1 MNIPIPWVLFCLQ
14 SSPIQETHIWF
25 CLIESIP
32 SIVCV
37 CKQIFCFLQTNSW
50 YRNKCMVPYLHIPSL
65 ILLKVLKI
73 RQMAKECCNQ
83 EQMAKE
89 SRTKSRNTK
98 KILLLCTFIS
108 KNTSASAAKVRAIS
122 NSTFNLF
129 RFYKYHS

>member
-1 MNIPIPWVLFCLQ
+1 MNIPIPWV
-14 SSPIQETHIWF
+14 WF
-25 CLIESIP
+25 CFQIPLIQGAQSWFRLTQSIP
-32 SIVCV
+32 SRVV
-37 CKQIFCFLQTNSW
+37 VWKQIFCFLQTNSW

-73 RQMAKECCNQ
+73 RQMAKESCNQ

-98 KILLLCTFIS
+98 KMLLLCTFIS